1 MDDTGLIDRLW
12 PDGISDEEQAFLAS
26 LSPHQR
32 ERLMERLRAIEAATR
47 EGADLNAIAGRLPMG
62 RTAFYELRR
71 RWTSERSLRVVAPW
85 GTRTRRPK
93 FGLPAK
99 RSDIAE
105 GGEAEDGDGGTNR
118 PSLPTARRLARERT
132 RALASRP
139 SVLRANFGRNF
150 ALDVSGVDIIVK
162 GERGSSWLTCAFLLE
177 CASGLILSAGAGS
190 AEASPSL
197 AKVVRNG
204 MTVATELRLDVKE
217 PSFSVVMP
225 EPQDGEMYQWL
236 QNRLRLSEI
245 LGEDRLSFT
254 GPRRFGNTL
263 LEVVGD
269 RIDKLMLRPR
279 AGTRSGA
286 PTAKQV
292 ANTPS
297 PTAEEIEVLLDVAVR
312 RHNQPIEKRLK
323 RLGLIGN
330 GDPKPLI
337 DLLNR
342 AFPVAPNLSDERR

>member
-12 PDGISDEEQAFLAS
+12 PDGIPDEEQAFLAS

-105 GGEAEDGDGGTNR
+105 GGEAEDGDGGTKR

-162 GERGSSWLTCAFLLE
+162 GERGPSWLTCAFLLE

-190 AEASPSL
+190 AKASPSL
-197 AKVVRNG
+197 AKVVG
-204 MTVATELRLDVKE
+204 DGIATAADLRVNAKQ

-225 EPQDGEMYQWL
+225 DPQDWEMMQWF
-236 QNRLRLSEI
+236 QERDRLSKA
-245 LGEDRLSFT
+245 LDKDKLSFT

-279 AGTRSGA
+279 AGTRTGA

-323 RLGLIGN
+323 RLGLIGS

-342 AFPVAPNLSDERR
+342 AFPAAPNLSDERR